1 MKNLPAAEV
10 VVAGGGVIGTSI
22 AYQLAKRGVKVALV
36 ERSGLGS
43 GTSSACAMSV
53 QMQTKTPGA
62 KLKLAQE
69 SLSVHRALE
78 EELGRDLEF
87 ANEGGMIVAET
98 EDEAEYLQAKVATLQ
113 DHGLEIYYLDSKE
126 ARVAQP
132 ALSERIL
139 GSTYCPDDSVI
150 NPLYLAVAFGEEA
163 ARLGARIYTYTAV
176 TGLAVRNGLIQQ
188 VHTSG
193 GKIETEAVVNA
204 CGVWAPELA
213 QMVGLDLPIVPRRGQ
228 IFVTEPAPALFKG
241 LVLAAQYLMS
251 KSVPSGKGEPSDNLP
266 AGVVAYQTR
275 RGNVLVG
282 STREFAGFNH
292 HVNQEGLRKL
302 MHGTVQLMPI
312 MRYLHVV
319 RAFAGLRPAS
329 PDGLPIL
336 ERSPGIPN
344 FYVAAGHEG
353 DGIALSPITGVR
365 MAQLVLGEI
374 EESRLAPF
382 SSKRF
387 LKREPVL
394 TNKTE
399 R

>member
-1 MKNLPAAEV
+1 
-10 VVAGGGVIGTSI
+10 
-22 AYQLAKRGVKVALV
+22 
-36 ERSGLGS
+36 
-43 GTSSACAMSV
+43 MSV
-53 QMQTKTPGA
+53 QMQTKTPGP

-69 SLSVHRALE
+69 SLSLHRALE

-98 EDEAEYLQAKVATLQ
+98 DDEAEYLQAKVATLR

-139 GSTYCPDDSVI
+139 GSTYCPDDSVT

-163 ARLGARIYTYTAV
+163 ARLGTRIYTYTPV
-176 TGLAVRNGLIQQ
+176 TGLAVRNGLVQQ

-213 QMVGLDLPIVPRRGQ
+213 QMAGLDLPIVPRRGQ

-251 KSVPSGKGEPSDNLP
+251 KSVPSGDGAPSDNLP

-282 STREFAGFNH
+282 STREFVGFNH

-336 ERSPGIPN
+336 ERSPGIRN

-394 TNKTE
+394 TDKTE